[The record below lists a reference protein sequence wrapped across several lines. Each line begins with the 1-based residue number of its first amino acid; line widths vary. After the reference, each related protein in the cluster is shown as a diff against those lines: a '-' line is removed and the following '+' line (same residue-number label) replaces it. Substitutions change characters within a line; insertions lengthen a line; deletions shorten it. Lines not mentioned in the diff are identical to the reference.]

1 MITSANITSR
11 QIRIDQLNIR
21 VIVILLMLNKDV
33 LVLDFFITVIPLGVP
48 VVFIILTFKFT

>member
-21 VIVILLMLNKDV
+21 VIVILLMLNKKV
-33 LVLDFFITVIPLGVP
+33 LVLDIFVTVIPLGAP

>member
-21 VIVILLMLNKDV
+21 VIVILLMLNKEV
-33 LVLDFFITVIPLGVP
+33 LVLDIFVTVIPLGVP